1 MPVVKAILQP
11 LVFLTNV
18 LLTTVLFI
26 TSLAALLS
34 SVAVAQETPFTE
46 YRIGPADILS
56 ITVWQQPEL
65 SRTVTVRPDGFIT
78 YPLLGDMAV
87 ASLTPLQ
94 LRDLVAERLTE
105 YVVIML
111 SEVTVSVDAINSYT
125 VSVMGEVNSPG
136 RFSFQNQVTV
146 IDVLA
151 EAGGFTAFASNSNIV
166 ILRKENGVTQRI
178 PFNYRR
184 VERGRGTAEDMTVF
198 PGDIIMVP

>member
-1 MPVVKAILQP
+1 MPAVKKFLLPILW
-11 LVFLTNV
+11 L
-18 LLTTVLFI
+18 
-26 TSLAALLS
+26 SALLS
-34 SVAVAQETPFTE
+34 SVSTAQETPFTE

-78 YPLLGDMAV
+78 YPLLGDMHV
-87 ASLTPLQ
+87 ATMTPLQ
-94 LRDLVAERLTE
+94 LRDLVAESLKE

-125 VSVMGEVNSPG
+125 VSVMGEVNTPG
-136 RFSFQNQVTV
+136 RFSFRNQVTV

-151 EAGGFTAFASNSNIV
+151 EAGGFTPFASSGNIV
-166 ILRKENGVTQRI
+166 ILRKENGVTRRI
-178 PFNYRR
+178 RFDYRR
-184 VERGRGTAEDMTVF
+184 VERGRSTPEEMSVY

>member
-1 MPVVKAILQP
+1 MPVAKFFLPIL
-11 LVFLTNV
+11 
-18 LLTTVLFI
+18 LFCA
-26 TSLAALLS
+26 SLS
-34 SVAVAQETPFTE
+34 STIAAQETPFTE
-46 YRIGPADILS
+46 YRIGPADVLS

-78 YPLLGDMAV
+78 YPLLGDMHV
-87 ASLTPLQ
+87 ATMTPLQ
-94 LRDLVAERLTE
+94 LRDLVAENLAE

-151 EAGGFTAFASNSNIV
+151 EAGGFTAFASSGNIV
-166 ILRKENGVTQRI
+166 ILRKENGITQRI
-178 PFNYRR
+178 PFDYRR
-184 VERGRGTAEDMTVF
+184 VQRGRSTPQEMSVY

>member
-1 MPVVKAILQP
+1 MSVEK
-11 LVFLTNV
+11 NR
-18 LLTTVLFI
+18 LLAMM
-26 TSLAALLS
+26 LAAVLS
-34 SVAVAQETPFTE
+34 SASTAQETPFTE
-46 YRIGPADILS
+46 YHIGPADVLS

-94 LRDLVAERLTE
+94 LRDLVAESLKR
-105 YVVIML
+105 YVVIMV

-136 RFSFQNQVTV
+136 RFSFQTQVTV

-151 EAGGFTAFASNSNIV
+151 EAGGFTPFAASSKVV

-178 PFNYRR
+178 PFDYRR
-184 VERGRGTAEDMTVF
+184 VERGRSTPEEMTVF

>member
-1 MPVVKAILQP
+1 MPAVNA
-11 LVFLTNV
+11 FLLPV
-18 LLTTVLFI
+18 LLLVL
-26 TSLAALLS
+26 
-34 SVAVAQETPFTE
+34 SVMSPGSAAQETPFTE
-46 YRIGPADILS
+46 YRIGPADVLS

-94 LRDLVAERLTE
+94 LRDLVADRLEE
-105 YVVIML
+105 YVVILL
-111 SEVTVSVDAINSYT
+111 SEVTVNVDAINSYT

-136 RFSFQNQVTV
+136 RFSFQTEVTV

-151 EAGGFTAFASNSNIV
+151 EAGGFTAFASSSDIV
-166 ILRKENGVTQRI
+166 ILRKEDGVTQRI
-178 PFNYRR
+178 PFDYRR
-184 VERGRGTAEDMTVF
+184 VARGRAALEDMTVF